1 MERRRLLLA
10 QKKSGGGTEITFYF
24 DSQPF
29 GPIYELKALDGM
41 TWGDWIDSEYN
52 TVGIFGDPYGDVVA
66 ILFPPGFSVTDSG
79 GLWVTGDQIIF
90 AETTYLVG

>member
-10 QKKSGGGTEITFYF
+10 ARKSGGGAEITFYF

-41 TWGDWIDSEYN
+41 TWG
-52 TVGIFGDPYGDVVA
+52 
-66 ILFPPGFSVTDSG
+66 
-79 GLWVTGDQIIF
+79 GLDRF
-90 AETTYLVG
+90 